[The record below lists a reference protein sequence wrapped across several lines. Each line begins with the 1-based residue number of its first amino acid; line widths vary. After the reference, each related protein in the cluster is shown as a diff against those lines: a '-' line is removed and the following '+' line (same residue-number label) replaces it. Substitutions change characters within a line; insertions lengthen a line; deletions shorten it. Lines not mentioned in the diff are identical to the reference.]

1 MLVLASLGSWL
12 PFAIVGLFIICFA
25 ILFILRYQQKRRR
38 DYLVTFVCSISL
50 IIALLAAS
58 LLPTDVIF
66 VSFMKYP
73 NGTFK
78 EWVSNPTTRDH
89 IQKYIEVGYYVLY
102 GLVIFMAFLV
112 NPFLFFYYEEKQET
126 ESNTI
131 PKRIQSAIKWTIGFL
146 LFLFVLIILGIF
158 VPQLATL
165 PSDNSTSEWDHVK
178 YLIDHFDSSRIEDSI
193 SFSIFTISIIGFFLL
208 TIYTGY
214 GSIACPLSLIRG
226 KRSARLQQASIED
239 QRSEIQRQIRLLKNR
254 YPRHIPMPIRE
265 KHRLAEL
272 EQEDAALCRNE
283 ESIINVRESLF
294 FKCRYIYRPVQIIL
308 GIFLFI
314 LAIVIFIS
322 LLLSNVN
329 KCINFVNF
337 KQIFAQGNQTLPN
350 PINII
355 LTWTGQFYPIS
366 YIFLTGLL
374 IYIIFTSLY
383 GLQQLGIWY
392 FWVRMYR
399 FSRGRTKPQAILML
413 CSLLMFIVVAINIF
427 VYLLIPQYAIYGDQ
441 HYSAIGNNGTIIIE
455 KCTQFVKTD
464 DCQMTVMGRII
475 LRFFYKVWF
484 FGAIYFCLSWIFLVI
499 FLASFILKL
508 FTHRESNIQ
517 EYTVDRLLEGDGDE
531 DDDEPLIQ

>member
-131 PKRIQSAIKWTIGFL
+131 PK
-146 LFLFVLIILGIF
+146 
-158 VPQLATL
+158 
-165 PSDNSTSEWDHVK
+165 
-178 YLIDHFDSSRIEDSI
+178 
-193 SFSIFTISIIGFFLL
+193 
-208 TIYTGY
+208 
-214 GSIACPLSLIRG
+214 
-226 KRSARLQQASIED
+226 
-239 QRSEIQRQIRLLKNR
+239 
-254 YPRHIPMPIRE
+254 
-265 KHRLAEL
+265 
-272 EQEDAALCRNE
+272 
-283 ESIINVRESLF
+283 
-294 FKCRYIYRPVQIIL
+294 
-308 GIFLFI
+308 
-314 LAIVIFIS
+314 
-322 LLLSNVN
+322 
-329 KCINFVNF
+329 
-337 KQIFAQGNQTLPN
+337 
-350 PINII
+350 
-355 LTWTGQFYPIS
+355 
-366 YIFLTGLL
+366 
-374 IYIIFTSLY
+374 
-383 GLQQLGIWY
+383 
-392 FWVRMYR
+392 MYR